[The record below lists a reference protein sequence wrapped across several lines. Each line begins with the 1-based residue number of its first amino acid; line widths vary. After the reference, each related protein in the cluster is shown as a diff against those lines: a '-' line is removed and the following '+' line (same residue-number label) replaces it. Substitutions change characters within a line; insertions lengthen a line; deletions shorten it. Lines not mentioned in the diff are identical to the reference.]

1 VINIKPGKMFQFSYK
16 KYFKAGLLAGGMMLL
31 GTSCKKDVPEEIFP
45 ASLTIVNGISDNTS
59 ILTAYFG
66 DSQPKMYITL
76 SYIGSSRSFDYATD
90 KMNQPVTLFRNYD
103 TLQPDKPFLKT
114 SLQLE
119 AGGIFTHFVYGSPTQ
134 VKQKT
139 VKEQLP
145 AYSLN
150 DSVANLRIINLFDNR
165 TIDVLE
171 LEPVAET
178 LVTDLAYEQLTG
190 FIKVPVNASVQ
201 NFRFEVRDHATG
213 ATLATMSEVNIYPG
227 SITLNTQWLFKAR
240 TMLVTGTWTADGVF
254 SASAKSIG
262 HF

>member
-1 VINIKPGKMFQFSYK
+1 MFQFSYK
-16 KYFKAGLLAGGMMLL
+16 KCFKAGVLAGGMMLL
-31 GTSCKKDVPEEIFP
+31 GTSCKKELREEIFP

-66 DSQPKMYITL
+66 NSQPRIYATL
-76 SYIGSSRSFDYATD
+76 AYIGSSSAFNYATD
-90 KMNQPVTLFRNYD
+90 QMNLPFTLFRNYD

-119 AGGIFTHFVYGSPTQ
+119 TGGIFTHFVYGSPTQ

-165 TIDVLE
+165 SIDVLE
-171 LEPVAET
+171 LEPEAVS
-178 LVTDLAYEQLTG
+178 LVTDLAYEQLSD

-201 NFRFEVRDHATG
+201 NFRFEVRDHTTG
-213 ATLATMSEVNIYPG
+213 TTLATMSEVNIYPG
-227 SITLNTQWLFKAR
+227 SATLNTQWLFKAR
-240 TMLVTGTWTADGVF
+240 TMLVTGSWTTESVF
-254 SASAKSIG
+254 SARAKSIG